1 MIVDRAHDSAL
12 KAPTQFHMT
21 GDREL
26 AFRSV
31 GSGTP
36 LILCNRF
43 RGVLDT
49 WDPAFL
55 NALASQGFRVVT
67 FDYSGLGRS
76 SGARTYDP
84 VALAHDAK
92 DLAEGLGLDRFALGG
107 WSLGGIA
114 AQVFLAMFDDR
125 VSHLILMGT
134 TPPGTLVKTA
144 EPLFFEAASTP
155 GYDLPQFTTVFF
167 EPADASSRQASERS
181 FARIFARTEDT
192 SPPVPADWAI
202 EQLRRSPSNPAFPS
216 DEVLRYLE
224 HTEVPILHIAGDHDI
239 VFPVENW
246 YALNRRMPTLHLI
259 TYPRSGHGP
268 QHQYPV
274 LSAEQIG
281 SFVRATNSN
290 GAGHNH

>member
-1 MIVDRAHDSAL
+1 MIADTTHDAAL
-12 KAPTQFHMT
+12 KAPTQFLVS
-21 GDREL
+21 GEREL

-49 WDPAFL
+49 WDPAFID
-55 NALASQGFRVVT
+55 ALAAQGFRVVA

-76 SGARTYDP
+76 SGERTYDP
-84 VALAHDAK
+84 IALAHDAK
-92 DLAEGLGLDRFALGG
+92 DLAEGLEFDRFVLGG

-114 AQVFLAMFDDR
+114 AQVFLAMFDEK

-167 EPADASSRQASERS
+167 EPADAGSRQASERS
-181 FARIFARTEDT
+181 YARIFARAEDT

-202 EQLRRSPSNPAFPS
+202 EQLQHSPSNPAFPS
-216 DEVLRYLE
+216 DEVLAYLE
-224 HTEVPILHIAGDHDI
+224 HTKVPILHIGGDHDI

-246 YALNRRMPTLHLI
+246 YALNGRMPTLHLV
-259 TYPRSGHGP
+259 TYPHSGHGP
-268 QHQYPV
+268 QHQYPE
-274 LSAEQIG
+274 LAAENVG
-281 SFVRATNSN
+281 SFVRATTT
-290 GAGHNH
+290 A